1 MEEEVK
7 VCSRCGGEPK
17 PVSEFHT
24 RTNGALYSHCKSCQR
39 EYTKNHYAENRLK
52 YIEKANKWAEHQR
65 TTVDRIILGDCQK
78 LMRTVSPDAYII
90 SDPPY
95 NQGYHYSSYKDAL
108 EIRKYQRLLTKAF
121 KGRKSVVIHY
131 PEDTINLLGGGALG
145 SVEQSIAWVYNSNT
159 AKQHRSITW
168 FNCKPDMTK
177 VTQPYKNPT
186 DKRIAKRIEE
196 GKACKLYDW
205 WEVNQVKNIS
215 KRDNPHPCPIPYE
228 IAERIIL
235 LTTNEGD
242 LVCDP
247 FAGSGTV
254 LLAAK
259 NLNRRYLGFEIDPV
273 YFEYAQQQLK

>member
-1 MEEEVK
+1 
-7 VCSRCGGEPK
+7 
-17 PVSEFHT
+17 
-24 RTNGALYSHCKSCQR
+24 
-39 EYTKNHYAENRLK
+39 
-52 YIEKANKWAEHQR
+52 
-65 TTVDRIILGDCQK
+65 
-78 LMRTVSPDAYII
+78 
-90 SDPPY
+90 
-95 NQGYHYSSYKDAL
+95 
-108 EIRKYQRLLTKAF
+108 
-121 KGRKSVVIHY
+121 
-131 PEDTINLLGGGALG
+131 
-145 SVEQSIAWVYNSNT
+145 
-159 AKQHRSITW
+159 
-168 FNCKPDMTK
+168 MTK

-205 WEVNQVKNIS
+205 WEVNQVKNVS

-259 NLNRRYLGFEIDPV
+259 NLNRRYLG
-273 YFEYAQQQLK
+273 LR